1 MDPTRASDAARR
13 RVVAAVL
20 DGVDPTFAGTDPHNS
35 INAGDPD
42 FAVADLA
49 GAGGIDDGVDDT
61 VDITVV
67 AQDLDLQLGH
77 EVHGVLRPAVHLC
90 VASLTAESAAVLNQ
104 QANWMSQFPELRFS
118 VYGHTDLVGS
128 NAYNK
133 ALGRKRAETV
143 VAYLAARGIS
153 RNRLQALVSYGET
166 QPIVMTEQ
174 PEMRNRRTVTEVSG
188 FLQRQNAPLNGKY
201 AAVIMR
207 EYVDSAVRPIK
218 PPTNVQSQ
226 VVQGN

>member
-1 MDPTRASDAARR
+1 MQRQIRSLA
-13 RVVAAVL
+13 AAVAL
-20 DGVDPTFAGTDPHNS
+20 VALGGCVSGDREAGADVDGGHFGNATMQNS
-35 INAGDPD
+35 MAQINAGEARILLSRK
-42 FAVADLA
+42 FASEVPA
-49 GAGGIDDGVDDT
+49 T
-61 VDITVV
+61 ITF
-67 AQDLDLQLGH
+67 
-77 EVHGVLRPAVHLC
+77 PFNS
-90 VASLTAESAAVLNQ
+90 ASLTAESAAVLNQ

-166 QPIVMTEQ
+166 QPIVITEQ